1 MDETEENL
9 QLAENDSVDYDQSSC
24 TAQYEE
30 KRESL
35 RKTKITK
42 QTWSIKEIYE
52 KLNTNKLLSE
62 TDYQRKSI
70 WDIDKRTSFI
80 ESLFMEIIIP
90 PIYVVEIPED
100 DILKGNSYE
109 VVDGKQRLTTIR
121 EFLQDKFKLKDKSLE
136 YYADVF
142 GGKNFSEIKDADS
155 GKVSQLLSYVLD
167 IYVITANSPE
177 STKYDIFARLN
188 KGAEKLKVN
197 EIRRAIYQSSVTKR
211 IQKFVDEWT
220 KETATEKTELY
231 NSVFSPNDKKRFEDY
246 GRFYRS
252 IAFYLQSIHTGSAW
266 TVKDYNSRPREMI
279 NTVLQKL
286 QKHELSIDDD
296 HIDSILEK
304 TVILKDLLKDNPNKE
319 YIIDSIIPFA
329 INKWNVIEN
338 KLKDLIKTEEYI
350 ATFTISPATTTN
362 VNTRLN
368 YMANKLSEI

>member
-1 MDETEENL
+1 MEENL
-9 QLAENDSVDYDQSSC
+9 QLAENESVDYEQNNQS
-24 TAQYEE
+24 TQYEE

-35 RKTKITK
+35 RKTKITN

-52 KLNTNKLLSE
+52 KLSTNKLVSE
-62 TDYQRKSI
+62 TDYQRNPI

-90 PIYVVEIPED
+90 PIYVVEVPEE

-121 EFLQDKFKLKDKSLE
+121 DFLKDKFALKGKSLE
-136 YYADVF
+136 YYADIF
-142 GGKNFSEIKDADS
+142 GEKKFSEIKDVDS

-211 IQKFVDEWT
+211 IQKFVDDWT
-220 KETATEKTELY
+220 DKNASDEHKGLY
-231 NSVFSPNDKKRFEDY
+231 NTAFSPNDKKRFEDY

-252 IAFYLQSIHTGSAW
+252 IAFFIKSINKESTWIVEG
-266 TVKDYNSRPREMI
+266 YNSRPREMI

-286 QKHELSIDDD
+286 QKQELSIDNYR
-296 HIDSILEK
+296 IDLILEK
-304 TVILKDLLKDNPNKE
+304 TVMLKKLLKENPNKE

-329 INKWNVIEN
+329 IEKWNVIEN
-338 KLKDLIKTEEYI
+338 KLEDLVEAEEYK
-350 ATFTISPATTTN
+350 ATFTTSPATTTN
-362 VNTRLN
+362 VNARLN
-368 YMANKLSEI
+368 YMATKLSE

>member
-1 MDETEENL
+1 MEENL
-9 QLAENDSVDYDQSSC
+9 QLAENESVDYEQNNLS
-24 TAQYEE
+24 TQYEE

-52 KLNTNKLLSE
+52 KLITNKLLSE
-62 TDYQRKSI
+62 TDYQRNSI

-121 EFLQDKFKLKDKSLE
+121 EFLQDKFVLKDKSLE
-136 YYADVF
+136 YYADIF
-142 GGKNFSEIKDADS
+142 GGKNFSEIKVADS

-220 KETATEKTELY
+220 KETATEEHKELY
-231 NSVFSPNDKKRFEDY
+231 NSVFSSNDKKRFEDY

-252 IAFYLQSIHTGSAW
+252 IAFFIKSNHIGSTW
-266 TVKDYNSRPREMI
+266 TVEDYNSRPREMI

-286 QKHELSIDDD
+286 QKHELTIEDD

-304 TVILKDLLKDNPNKE
+304 TVILKKLLKENPNKE
-319 YIIDSIIPFA
+319 YIIDSIIPFV
-329 INKWNVIEN
+329 IDKWDIIEN
-338 KLKDLIKTEEYI
+338 KLKNLVETKEYRE
-350 ATFTISPATTTN
+350 TFTISPATTTN
-362 VNTRLN
+362 VNARLN
-368 YMANKLSEI
+368 YMASKLSE